1 MEIPS
6 EIKAFKHLKVLYLGG
21 NLLTELPST
30 ICQLKKVR
38 ALILCQNRLRSL
50 PNCIC
55 KLQSLECL
63 QLHQVFWLEFRE
75 MYSFNK
81 YFRYSFF
88 PTRMNWQPFHMAWSL
103 STVWKSYLW
112 GTIHWWCDLSKRW
125 PFNRHH
131 FWNCR
136 PEWFQ
141 ITDFLLNI
149 QEYPSI

>member
-1 MEIPS
+1 MTVTRKSIKSTYIWYLKYFLNPGLRNLFLGGNQLMEIPS

-81 YFRYSFF
+81 YFRLSFF

-103 STVWKSYLW
+103 STVWKNCLW
-112 GTIHWWCDLSKRW
+112 GIIHWW
-125 PFNRHH
+125 
-131 FWNCR
+131 
-136 PEWFQ
+136 
-141 ITDFLLNI
+141 
-149 QEYPSI
+149 